1 MHMKIPP
8 TMLPFILF
16 IGLLLACN
24 SREREQALQVK
35 EDSLNQRE
43 QQLLLKEKTLEIRE
57 ADLLRKEKQLDST
70 YRIDSS
76 GFYNPALIGNWTV
89 KMTCTET
96 SCAGSAV
103 GDVNNQEWNFSYQGN
118 TVIAKVMEGNQLV
131 RTYTGTYKSNAI
143 EMTDASQTTAG
154 QPSVKMLVRL
164 RIINATTMDG
174 QREILRENNC
184 KIIYALELQK
194 KV

>member
-1 MHMKIPP
+1 MHRKFPP
-8 TMLPFILF
+8 EMLLVFFLIS
-16 IGLLLACN
+16 LLTGCQ
-24 SREREQALQVK
+24 SRERENALQLK

-57 ADLLRKEKQLDST
+57 ADLLRKEKQRDST
-70 YRIDSS
+70 SIDST
-76 GFYNPALIGNWTV
+76 GFYNAALIGNWTV

-96 SCAGSAV
+96 SCTGSAV
-103 GDVNNQEWNFSYQGN
+103 GDVNTQEWNFSYQGN
-118 TVIAKVMEGNQLV
+118 TIIAKVMEGNQLV
-131 RTYTGTYKSNAI
+131 RTYIGTYKSNAL
-143 EMTDASQTTAG
+143 EMTDGTQNTAQ
-154 QPSVKMLVRL
+154 QPSVKMMVRL

-174 QREILRENNC
+174 HREIIRENNC